1 MPLYSID
8 GPDGN
13 TYSIEGPEGATREQ
27 VISAI
32 MHRQEQQAA
41 AQKEHE
47 KKTGF
52 VAATKAGFYGSLGA
66 AERAIG
72 EATGSDKLKQLAKEN
87 ELKAQT
93 TFEPTTE
100 EDVANAQGVMSTAA
114 KWLRKNIAEPGGGIV
129 GGYGIPIAA
138 APIAAAIAPEA
149 VGGAA
154 LAGLAGEELLAATAA
169 RAAANEARKRLVGAA
184 ASSTI
189 AAPAEMGYNIQAQE
203 QAHPN
208 EAINLTAAALSAI
221 PQAALVGFGMPGTS
235 YINKLVPQLA
245 PIAEKTLVPKVLSGE
260 LTREEAAAQLAGK
273 LPQYL
278 RAMAANTAAGTG
290 MMVGTETIRRAQAG
304 QDMMSLGEVGE
315 AAKTAGLLSPFF
327 AAMHGSD
334 RGVAEG
340 KLTAASEQRAAQL
353 RQEQDA
359 IDIAEQRAADL
370 EGLRQLDVTYA
381 KVYEELGARKEQTAS
396 LLKETKLAERIG
408 KSIEDHPDIQAL
420 NTLEGTKA
428 FLKDLKANKNYTEE
442 EKQALRPQLQQY
454 MQKFKQKDTSYNKLN
469 EEQQKYVGQIEAL
482 EDLREIGVPTTA
494 KLLDVPLE
502 ELQAMRQTVDEKA
515 ADSSTPKRDINKL
528 DHMATLIADAIA
540 NHPTTV
546 NAAKAAQRIAD
557 EADFNRVLERKHAEE
572 AALTKA
578 QIAENEQRIKLA
590 SLKTPELRK
599 AYLEDQARQEAART
613 KEIPAEP
620 KLTAEQKMAQL
631 ETTLP
636 EGINREDFRA
646 QQLAE
651 EARYK
656 AEQQQLEADK
666 FYLERQKPP
675 RNEVVKPIEEPVN
688 EPTINDV
695 KGQGNL
701 FTPRT
706 GKPTAEA
713 MRGNESGPVGGVAER
728 PRSESG
734 VEVPAG
740 QPAAVVPKT
749 GRAGAGALGDV
760 AGVPVRNAGR
770 DKGNV
775 AAEKVTLKEAIANR
789 MNDIFGIA
797 REMHKND
804 VVLPEELSDMLHEL
818 RANPPKA
825 AEFADWAANVEARV
839 KEAKA
844 YIKSTTKESVKK
856 SIEKDTDVQKKAA
869 EVHTLKKL
877 DADSEQAIK
886 DLQDAVYGPEGIMES
901 KGKRKGERAPKEAKE
916 PTTVDAME
924 QTIKDW
930 FNPVWLA
937 RALKNGSVRIS
948 ESIANT
954 DLPEKTKA
962 EFDKSKALYFGRDG
976 SIYFFTDNIPKGNEL
991 GVILHEIG
999 EHKGLDNLIG
1009 KDRVTMMSNRVRD
1022 MATGKGGKL
1031 DVIIAK
1037 KALKRIEGM
1046 EGEKANKELIAYFA
1060 EIAVNEHK
1068 IIPGG
1073 KTEEPSKL
1081 TKTWI
1086 TNLWNAI
1093 NKALE
1098 KLHLNIKD
1106 FSAQDLVDVVHG
1118 AARLEMG
1125 REGEMG
1131 PRNQKFDSQSKL
1143 SEAEEAA
1150 MKAKGYTVFKTPP
1163 KETFAQSMKN
1173 YANADTGKLRGML
1186 DTIGNKM
1193 VGPLFSAHRKANAY
1207 YGPESF
1213 YTKTTNKIRGTML
1226 MQHTLNSMNFIIQ
1239 AMKEGYVRIDNK
1251 GFFDVA
1257 IDKVNN
1263 IPQLAVKWK
1272 AIDNAMK
1279 AKGMSDGMVEQA
1291 KKTMAYADRY
1301 KELKDKNIKTPAEFT
1316 DASYK
1321 WGKELQREYAAEF
1334 KEWRDMYNVIR
1345 KNNRETLIKSGLKT
1359 AKEAD
1364 EWLDRAEYLPLYRI
1378 TESEGMDAVFMNN
1391 LTAAVREQKLGFK
1404 TEEFDVGDPME
1415 NIVKNQMWLGQRM
1428 MRNHTAL
1435 RLAEEFSEVGLG
1447 RWVKGGQANGKNVF
1461 SVLKDGVVEHF
1472 QVDNPND
1479 AAVFIS
1485 APVFQSGA
1493 LNIARAVTGTL
1504 RRGVT
1509 ITPSFAYRQMWADAE
1524 RTWMQSGGQ
1533 HSFAKTVA
1541 SSISHQGK
1549 NLLNDSEKAKELARH
1564 GIVGQ
1569 VDIQEG
1575 FDRMVQHLMGTH
1587 NDTWLGKAESVLE
1600 RGERIARN
1608 SDLSARAT
1616 VYDSVVAQGMKEGRT
1631 DLDVLRKEAALRAQM
1646 MINFNHKGTSAFAR
1660 MMMSSVPFINARIQ
1674 SDWRLVDALKGNIP
1688 GITKEQARKMLAMKV
1703 GKFATFTAVYAMARS
1718 GDDDYENANDE
1729 VRNRNFL
1736 INAGG
1741 VPLKIPVAPE
1751 YLALKAASEH
1761 TYRLLTDQEFEDG
1774 EKARKAI
1781 GAGLRNMLITPTDMM
1796 PTIVTPMIENITN
1809 YSFFNDRALV
1819 SPTLQNLP
1827 ANEQYVEGQA
1837 SEAAKYISNLGMDMF
1852 GDSFSPIKI
1861 DNVLRGTLGTVGQ
1874 DAMFLTNWIAGSVS
1888 GEERPDVKLNQ
1899 IPELGAAFYDTEG
1912 SQRKNDYY
1920 DLRNK
1925 IMPIHQALL
1934 KYRSEGDYERA
1945 REYQK
1950 EHAAELRLV
1959 PQLNA
1964 INNQLEVTRKAKH
1977 RIMSPTSTMTGAEKR
1992 EALDKIAERERNLIN
2007 NRIVKMKDQLE
2018 EE

>member
-1 MPLYSID
+1 MQPVEIP
-8 GPDGN
+8 GVGTVHFPDNMSDADIGHV
-13 TYSIEGPEGATREQ
+13 IEKQIIPQ
-27 VISAI
+27 
-32 MHRQEQQAA
+32 HQA

-52 VAATKAGFYGSLGA
+52 VAATKAGFHGSLGA
-66 AERAIG
+66 TERAIG
-72 EATGSDKLKQLAKEN
+72 EITSGDKLKQWAKEN
-87 ELKAQT
+87 ELKAQGEY
-93 TFEPTTE
+93 EPTTE
-100 EDVANAQGVMSTAA
+100 EDVANAQGMMSTAG
-114 KWLRKNIAEPGGGIV
+114 KWLRKNVAEPAGGIL
-129 GGYGIPIAA
+129 GGYG
-138 APIAAAIAPEA
+138 APIAAGMLAPEA
-149 VGGAA
+149 LGGVA
-154 LAGLAGEELLAATAA
+154 LAGLTGEQLAAATAA
-169 RAAANEARKRLVGAA
+169 NAARKALVGAA
-184 ASSTI
+184 TTSAV

-208 EAINLTAAALSAI
+208 EAINLTAAALATI
-221 PQAALVGFGMPGTS
+221 PEAALVGFGFPGTK

-245 PIAEKTLVPKVLSGE
+245 PVAEKTLVPKVLSGE

-290 MMVGTETIRRAQAG
+290 MMVGTEDIRRAQAG
-304 QDMMSLGEVGE
+304 QDMMSLGEMGE
-315 AAKTAGLLSPFF
+315 SLKTAGILSPFF

-340 KLTAASEQRAAQL
+340 KLTAAGEQRAAQL

-359 IDIAEQRAADL
+359 IDIAEQRKADL
-370 EGLRQLDVTYA
+370 EGLRQLDTTYA

-396 LLKETKLAERIG
+396 LLKDTGLAERIG

-420 NTLEGTKA
+420 NTLDGTKA

-442 EKQALRPQLQQY
+442 EKQAIRPQLQQY

-482 EDLREIGVPTTA
+482 EDLREIGIPTTP
-494 KLLDVPLE
+494 KLLEVPLE
-502 ELQAMRQTVDEKA
+502 ELHAMRQTVDEKA
-515 ADSSTPKRDINKL
+515 ADSSTPKRDIHKL
-528 DHMATLIADAIA
+528 DHMATLIDDAIA
-540 NHPTTV
+540 NHPTNV
-546 NAAKAAQRIAD
+546 SEAQRVQRAAD
-557 EADFNRVLERKHAEE
+557 IDRQAQAEKL
-572 AALTKA
+572 AALQGGPEA
-578 QIAENEQRIKLA
+578 RAAYIAK
-590 SLKTPELRK
+590 
-599 AYLEDQARQEAART
+599 QEAIKGEAP
-613 KEIPAEP
+613 KVEIPAEAFP
-620 KLTAEQKMAQL
+620 KQEVELTPEEKALQVARSGPRA
-631 ETTLP
+631 TTKFK
-636 EGINREDFRA
+636 EA
-646 QQLAE
+646 QLAE

-656 AEQQQLEADK
+656 TEQQQLEADK
-666 FYLERQKPP
+666 FYMERQKPTAEEILKA
-675 RNEVVKPIEEPVN
+675 NEEAAASQEQFVPAVLSKEQAGEGVLN
-688 EPTINDV
+688 EIP
-695 KGQGNL
+695 GQGNL
-701 FTPRT
+701 FTPRA
-706 GKPTAEA
+706 GKPATEA
-713 MRGNESGPVGGVAER
+713 VRSDESGPISGVAER
-728 PRSESG
+728 PRSEPSM
-734 VEVPAG
+734 EVSTGQSPA
-740 QPAAVVPKT
+740 VIPKT

-760 AGVPVRNAGR
+760 ARVPDRNAGR

-775 AAEKVTLKEAIANR
+775 AAEKVTLKEAISSR

-804 VVLPEELSDMLHEL
+804 VMLPEELKDTLHEL
-818 RANPPKA
+818 RSNPPKA
-825 AEFADWAANVEARV
+825 EEFADWAANVEASV
-839 KEAKA
+839 KEARA
-844 YIKSTTKESVKK
+844 HIKGEAKK
-856 SIEKDTDVQKKAA
+856 SMPIYKAKTEDLVKQLDAKIEETQKEAALKQIEKDLLEATKD
-869 EVHTLKKL
+869 ESIPTPR
-877 DADSEQAIK
+877 SETRP
-886 DLQDAVYGPEGIMES
+886 LES
-901 KGKRKGERAPKEAKE
+901 KGRGKGERAPKEAKE

-937 RALKNGSVRIS
+937 RALKNGAIRIS
-948 ESIANT
+948 ESIADT

-976 SIYFFTDNIPKGNEL
+976 SVYFFTNNIPKGHEL

-1009 KDRVTMMSNRVRD
+1009 KDRVTMLANRVRS
-1022 MATGKGGKL
+1022 MASGQGGKL

-1037 KALKRIEGM
+1037 KAIKRIEGM
-1046 EGEKANKELIAYFA
+1046 EGEKANKELIAYFS
-1060 EIAVNEHK
+1060 EIAINEHK

-1086 TNLWNAI
+1086 TNLWNSI
-1093 NKALE
+1093 NRALE

-1131 PRNQKFDSQSKL
+1131 PRNQQFDSQSKL
-1143 SEAEEAA
+1143 SEGEEAA

-1163 KETFAQSMKN
+1163 KETFAQAMKN

-1193 VGPLFSAHRKANAY
+1193 VGPLFSAHRKANEY

-1239 AMKEGYVRIDNK
+1239 AMKDGYVRIDNK
-1251 GFFDVA
+1251 GFFDVG

-1263 IPQLAVKWK
+1263 IPQLAGKWK
-1272 AIDNAMK
+1272 AIDDAMK
-1279 AKGMSDGMVEQA
+1279 AKGMSAGMIEQA

-1321 WGKELQREYAAEF
+1321 WGKELQKEYAAEF

-1345 KNNRETLIKSGLKT
+1345 KNNRDTLIKSGLKT
-1359 AKEAD
+1359 EKQAD

-1378 TESEGMDAVFMNN
+1378 TDSEGMDAVFMNN

-1404 TEEFDVGDPME
+1404 TEDFDVGDPME

-1461 SVLKDGVVEHF
+1461 SVLKDGVIEHF

-1493 LNIARAVTGTL
+1493 LNLARAVTGTL

-1524 RTWMQSGGQ
+1524 RTWMQSGGK
-1533 HSFAKTVA
+1533 HSFAQTLA

-1575 FDRMVQHLMGTH
+1575 FDRMIQHLMGTH
-1587 NDTWLGKAESVLE
+1587 NDTWLGKAETVLE

-1616 VYDSVVAQGMKEGRT
+1616 VYDSVIAQGMKEGRT
-1631 DLDVLRKEAALRAQM
+1631 DMDVLRKEAALRAQM

-1674 SDWRLVDALKGNIP
+1674 SDWRLIDALKGNIP
-1688 GITKEQARKMLAMKV
+1688 GISKEQARKMLAMKV
-1703 GKFATFTAVYAMARS
+1703 GKFATLSAVYAMTRS

-1774 EKARKAI
+1774 TKARKAI

-1796 PTIVTPMIENITN
+1796 PTIVTPMLENITN

-1852 GDSFSPIKI
+1852 GDSISPIKI
-1861 DNVLRGTLGTVGQ
+1861 DNVLRGTFGTVGQ
-1874 DAMFLTNWIAGSVS
+1874 DAVFLTNWIAGSVS

-1925 IMPIHQALL
+1925 VMPIHQALL
-1934 KYRSEGDYERA
+1934 KYRSEGDYARA
-1945 REYQK
+1945 AEYQK

-1964 INNQLEVTRKAKH
+1964 INNQLEITRKAKH
-1977 RIMSPTSTMTGAEKR
+1977 RVMSPTSTLTGEEKR
-1992 EALDKIAERERNLIN
+1992 EALDKIAERERNLIGS
-2007 NRIVKMKDQLE
+2007 RISKMKDQLE

>member
-1 MPLYSID
+1 MQPVEIP
-8 GPDGN
+8 GVGTVHFPDNMSDADIGHV
-13 TYSIEGPEGATREQ
+13 IEKQIIPQ
-27 VISAI
+27 
-32 MHRQEQQAA
+32 HQA

-72 EATGSDKLKQLAKEN
+72 EVTDSDKLRQMAREN
-87 ELKAQT
+87 ELKAQS

-100 EDVANAQGVMSTAA
+100 EDVANAQGMMSTAG

-129 GGYGIPIAA
+129 GGYGIPIVA
-138 APIAAAIAPEA
+138 APIAAAFAPEA

-169 RAAANEARKRLVGAA
+169 RVAANEARKRLVGAA
-184 ASSTI
+184 TTSAV

-203 QAHPN
+203 QSRPN
-208 EAINLTAAALSAI
+208 EAVNLTTAALAAI

-290 MMVGTETIRRAQAG
+290 MMVGTESIRRAQAG

-340 KLTAASEQRAAQL
+340 KLTTAAEQRAAQL

-359 IDIAEQRAADL
+359 IDIAEQREADL
-370 EGLRQLDVTYA
+370 AGLRQLDVTYA

-396 LLKETKLAERIG
+396 LLKDTGLAERIG

-442 EKQALRPQLQQY
+442 EKQAIRPQLQQY

-482 EDLREIGVPTTA
+482 EDLREIGITTTS
-494 KLLDVPLE
+494 KLLEVPLE
-502 ELQAMRQTVDEKA
+502 ELQVMRQTVDEKA
-515 ADSSTPKRDINKL
+515 ADSTTPKRDINKL
-528 DHMATLIADAIA
+528 DHMATLIDDAIA
-540 NHPTTV
+540 NHPTNV
-546 NAAKAAQRIAD
+546 SEAQRVAR
-557 EADFNRVLERKHAEE
+557 AAEIDRQAQAE
-572 AALTKA
+572 KMAALTGG
-578 QIAENEQRIKLA
+578 
-590 SLKTPELRK
+590 PEARA
-599 AYLEDQARQEAART
+599 AYLAKQEALQGESA
-613 KEIPAEP
+613 KAEIPAEAFP
-620 KLTAEQKMAQL
+620 KQEVELTPEEKALQVARSGPRA
-631 ETTLP
+631 TTKFK
-636 EGINREDFRA
+636 EA
-646 QQLAE
+646 QLAE

-656 AEQQQLEADK
+656 TEQQQLEADK
-666 FYLERQKPP
+666 FYLERQKPKAEEILKA
-675 RNEVVKPIEEPVN
+675 NEEAAASQEQFVPAVLSKEQAGKGVLN
-688 EPTINDV
+688 EIP
-695 KGQGNL
+695 GQGNL
-701 FTPRT
+701 FTPIS
-706 GKPTAEA
+706 GKPSTKAV
-713 MRGNESGPVGGVAER
+713 RSDESGPVGGVAER
-728 PRSESG
+728 PRSEPSM
-734 VEVPAG
+734 EVPAR
-740 QPAAVVPKT
+740 QPAAVTPKT

-775 AAEKVTLKEAIANR
+775 AAEKATLREAVTARK
-789 MNDIFGIA
+789 NDIFEVA
-797 REMHKND
+797 RTMAKNKIE
-804 VVLPEELSDMLHEL
+804 LPEELRDTLSEL
-818 RANPPKA
+818 NQAKPDAKN
-825 AEFADWAANVEARV
+825 FNDWEANVQARV
-839 KEAKA
+839 KEANDF
-844 YIKSTTKESVKK
+844 IKGETKK
-856 SIEKDTDVQKKAA
+856 SAPIYKAKTEDLVKQLDAKIEETQKEAA
-869 EVHTLKKL
+869 NKKL
-877 DADSEQAIK
+877 KQELLEGVRSEKEAP
-886 DLQDAVYGPEGIMES
+886 LES
-901 KGKRKGERAPKEAKE
+901 KGRGKGERAPKKAKE
-916 PTTVDAME
+916 PTTIDAME

-937 RALKNGSVRIS
+937 RALKNGAVRIS
-948 ESIANT
+948 ETIADT

-962 EFDKSKALYFGRDG
+962 DFDKSKALYFGRDG
-976 SIYFFTDNIPKGNEL
+976 SVYFFTNNIPKGNEL

-1009 KDRVTMMSNRVRD
+1009 KDRVTMLSNRVRD
-1022 MATGKGGKL
+1022 MANGQGGKL

-1046 EGEKANKELIAYFA
+1046 EGEKANKELIAYFS
-1060 EIAVNEHK
+1060 EIAINEHK

-1086 TNLWNAI
+1086 TNLWNSI

-1131 PRNQKFDSQSKL
+1131 PRNQQFDSQSKL
-1143 SEAEEAA
+1143 SAGEEAA

-1193 VGPLFSAHRKANAY
+1193 VGPLFAAHRKANAY

-1251 GFFDVA
+1251 GFFDVG

-1263 IPQLAVKWK
+1263 IPQLAGKWK
-1272 AIDNAMK
+1272 ALDDAMK
-1279 AKGMSDGMVEQA
+1279 SKGMSAAMIEQA

-1321 WGKELQREYAAEF
+1321 WGKELQKEYAAEF

-1345 KNNRETLIKSGLKT
+1345 KNNRDTLIKSGLKSE
-1359 AKEAD
+1359 KQAD

-1378 TESEGMDAVFMNN
+1378 TDSEGMDAVFMNN

-1404 TEEFDVGDPME
+1404 TEDFDVGDPME

-1461 SVLKDGVVEHF
+1461 SVLKDGVIERF

-1493 LNIARAVTGTL
+1493 LNLARAVTGTL

-1524 RTWMQSGGQ
+1524 RTWMQSGGE

-1549 NLLNDSEKAKELARH
+1549 NLLKDSEKAKELARH

-1575 FDRMVQHLMGTH
+1575 FDRMIQHLMGTH

-1616 VYDSVVAQGMKEGRT
+1616 VYDSVISQGMKEGRK
-1631 DLDVLRKEAALRAQM
+1631 DMDVLRKEAALRAQM

-1703 GKFATFTAVYAMARS
+1703 GKFATLTAVYAMTRS
-1718 GDDDYENANDE
+1718 GDEDYENANDE

-1741 VPLKIPVAPE
+1741 IPLKIPVAPE

-1774 EKARKAI
+1774 AKARKAI

-1796 PTIVTPMIENITN
+1796 PTIVTPMLENITN

-1827 ANEQYVEGQA
+1827 ANEQYVEGQS
-1837 SEAAKYISNLGMDMF
+1837 SEAAKFISDLGMDMF

-1888 GEERPDVKLNQ
+1888 GEERPDVKLSQ

-1925 IMPIHQALL
+1925 VMPIHQALL

-1964 INNQLEVTRKAKH
+1964 ISNQLEITRKAKH
-1977 RIMSPTSTMTGAEKR
+1977 RVMSPTSTLTGAEKR
-1992 EALDKIAERERNLIN
+1992 EALDKIAERERNLIGK
-2007 NRIVKMKDQLE
+2007 RIVKMKEQLE